1 MVFKN
6 QFPDN
11 LKPSEVQDFM
21 SSDEINMMDFI
32 KRCLSIDPNRRLT
45 CDEAMR
51 HDWFKDLLIYREKE
65 IEQNILELQ
74 DRQYKLI
81 LKDHD

>member
-1 MVFKN
+1 
-6 QFPDN
+6 
-11 LKPSEVQDFM
+11 M